1 MARQEVEF
9 AAFANG
15 LNTLGGGI
23 DFRPLVKIVRL
34 QLVADTKRNFD
45 GEHDPDGNP
54 WKKLKRPRPKKGR
67 AKKRGKAK
75 DKILQ
80 DSGRLRAS
88 VASAFGGETVNEETP
103 DGFAWGTNVPY
114 GKFHQYGTR
123 NHHPDGSTTERMVA
137 RVFLG
142 VGPQLEKSI
151 AELTEE
157 WVANKVMEVVG
168 SGHA

>member
-9 AAFANG
+9 AAFSNG
-15 LNTLGGGI
+15 LNALGGGI

-45 GEHDPDGNP
+45 GEHDPDGVP
-54 WKKLKRPRPKKGR
+54 WAPLKRQRSRKGR
-67 AKKRGKAK
+67 AKKRGGAK

-80 DSGRLRAS
+80 DTGRLRAS

-123 NHHPDGSTTERMVA
+123 KMVA
-137 RVFLG
+137 RAFLG
-142 VGPQLEKSI
+142 VGPRLEKSI